1 MNREVSFSLLRI
13 STILCIA
20 FLPYCL
26 IAQSAKEKVTNTKW
40 EIGLDILPL
49 IKDTSFHMKEAIFI
63 KRKINDNTKLRGRFG
78 IYFDDGKNVNA
89 FDTVWAHRP
98 RIYTSIGMERSFL
111 KLSKIR
117 VNAGLDAFVFYNRD
131 NSYQHIKTQNAI
143 PPTDTERF
151 RNDREL
157 KTGINA
163 FVNAEYIISDHFALN
178 IESFWQFA
186 YRRQR
191 FFNEEY
197 QFGQLAQW
205 GRSTISRFVTQLQ
218 PISSINLL
226 YKF

>member
-1 MNREVSFSLLRI
+1 MKREVSFSVLGI
-13 STILCIA
+13 SILA
-20 FLPYCL
+20 FFALPYCL
-26 IAQSAKEKVTNTKW
+26 FAQSPKEKVSEHKW

-63 KRKINDNTKLRGRFG
+63 KHRINDNTKLRGRFG
-78 IYFDDGKNVNA
+78 IYFDEVKNKDQI
-89 FDTVWAHRP
+89 DTIWAHRP
-98 RIYTSIGMERSFL
+98 RLYTSIGYEKNVFKSL
-111 KLSKIR
+111 KLQ
-117 VNAGLDAFVFYNRD
+117 VNAGSDAFISYNKRKVT
-131 NSYQHIKTQNAI
+131 QHIKSIDAM
-143 PPTDTERF
+143 PPTDIERF
-151 RNDREL
+151 INDREL

-163 FVNAEYIISDHFALN
+163 FVNVEYIISDHFALN

-218 PISSINLL
+218 PISSINLF

>member
-1 MNREVSFSLLRI
+1 MKREVSFSLLRI
-13 STILCIA
+13 STIVFIA

-26 IAQSAKEKVTNTKW
+26 FAQSAKEKVTNTKW

-63 KRKINDNTKLRGRFG
+63 KRRINDNTKLRGRFG
-78 IYFDDGKNVNA
+78 IYFDDVKNKDQI
-89 FDTVWAHRP
+89 DTIWAHRP
-98 RIYTSIGMERSFL
+98 RMYFSAGIEKKVL
-111 KLSKIR
+111 KSSRIH
-117 VNAGLDAFVFYNRD
+117 VNTGFDAFVFYNRD

-157 KTGINA
+157 KSGINA

-218 PISSINLL
+218 PISSINLF